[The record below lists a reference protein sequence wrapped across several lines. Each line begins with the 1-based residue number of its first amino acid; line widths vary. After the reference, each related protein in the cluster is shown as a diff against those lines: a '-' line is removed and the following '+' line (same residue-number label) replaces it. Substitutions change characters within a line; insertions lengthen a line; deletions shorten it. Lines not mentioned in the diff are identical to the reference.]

1 MRCILAVVFVFVA
14 LFAATNVY
22 AEEMSI
28 TKCTVTFG
36 TTEDSDTIAVLGKMD
51 ATTNDF
57 SASLIVV
64 VSIDSDN
71 WDDTYIQG
79 FPINGTTF
87 KRGRYKC
94 SITEGSLTTSFI
106 FNTKNS
112 RFSFTAENVDLSGL
126 VYPLTIGIEI
136 GDYYAETEVNE
147 AAHGPKKQ
155 IPTAPTGV
163 TASAGDGQVSISW
176 SAVSGATSYNIYWS
190 TTSGVTKTNGIKIT
204 GATNPYSHTGLTNDT
219 TYYYIVTAVNS
230 SRESV
235 ESEEVSTTPTA
246 AGTGTHTASGTYTW
260 NSSTGVITW
269 NVTSSNFV
277 CDGPEVGINTET
289 EVTIT
294 STTMTWPGD
303 DNMTWTRSDG
313 TADNIVGTWT
323 ASDSTTGNSWTLTFN
338 ANGTASVVGNI
349 VQCGEG
355 GGGQN
360 RSASLQHWSSGY
372 YVSLEYNDSSQS
384 ATSVS
389 VTGPGI
395 TGSLSL
401 VYDVGRG
408 SWNSWVSSQNPFL
421 GTTDP
426 GGLPYTYTFTI
437 NDGTGTWTADSQVSC
452 FQKYFA
458 TNLSPTGTVSESI
471 TFSWTGIG
479 DPAAEYQVQLSGPS
493 DDRIWDSSDVSDT
506 SVAYTGPAL
515 TPGTAYYYYVV
526 VTQSSTCDEEESFAQ
541 GSFITVSE

>member
-1 MRCILAVVFVFVA
+1 MRCILGVVFVFVA

-64 VSIDSDN
+64 SIDSDN
-71 WDDTYIQG
+71 WDYPYIQD

-87 KRGRYKC
+87 KKGQYKC
-94 SITEGSLTTSFI
+94 SITEGSLKTSFT
-106 FNTKNS
+106 FNTRTGK
-112 RFSFTAENVDLSGL
+112 FSFTAENVDLSGL
-126 VYPLTIGIEI
+126 GYPLTIGIEI

-163 TASAGDGQVSISW
+163 TASADDGQVSISW

-230 SRESV
+230 SGESV
-235 ESEEVSTTPTA
+235 ESEEVSATPTA

-269 NVTSSNFV
+269 NWTSSNFV
-277 CDGPEVGINTET
+277 CDGPEVGTDTET
-289 EVTIT
+289 GVTIT
-294 STTMTWPGD
+294 STTMTWSGG
-303 DNMTWTRSDG
+303 DNMTWTRSSG
-313 TADNIVGTWT
+313 TANDIVGTWT

-338 ANGTASVVGNI
+338 ANDTVSVVGVI

-360 RSASLQHWSSGY
+360 PSASLQHWSSGY
-372 YVSLEYNDSSQS
+372 YVPLEYNDSSQP

-395 TGSLSL
+395 TGFLSL
-401 VYDVGRG
+401 AYDADRG
-408 SWNSWVSSQNPFL
+408 SWNSWVLSQTPFL

-426 GGLPYTYTFTI
+426 IGLPYTYTFTI
-437 NDGTGTWTADSQVSC
+437 TDGTGTWTANSTVSC
-452 FQKYFA
+452 FQEHFA
-458 TNLSPTGTVSESI
+458 TNLSPTGTVSGSI

-479 DPAAEYQVQLSGPS
+479 DSAAEYQVQLSGPS
-493 DDRIWDSSDVSDT
+493 GDRIWDSSDVPGT

-515 TPGTAYYYYVV
+515 TSGTTYYYDVV
-526 VTQSSTCDEEESFAQ
+526 VTQSSTCDEESFAQ
-541 GSFITVSE
+541 GSFTVSE